1 MSRRGG
7 SRSRQHRLTRPSRLA
22 PGRIA
27 ALLAAIAVL
36 AAMLLVPVASA
47 SAADGR
53 RGVRCDECAKDDGCD
68 EEYGSPRAEFEHRA
82 PY

>member
-1 MSRRGG
+1 MGHALWDVVLYHFCISG
-7 SRSRQHRLTRPSRLA
+7 SIDGL
-22 PGRIA
+22 
-27 ALLAAIAVL
+27 
-36 AAMLLVPVASA
+36 
-47 SAADGR
+47 ADGR